1 MQPSIQS
8 IFTIIL
14 LFAIVLLRLAKEKFN
29 RYDFFNLI
37 VRKNRFDMKSKNLQ
51 NNKTWKVGLLSQE
64 ILEKIERLREETNS
78 EKLCEI
84 MDQLVQIIIQVL
96 GDNFIIVQVF

>member
-1 MQPSIQS
+1 M
-8 IFTIIL
+8 T
-14 LFAIVLLRLAKEKFN
+14 
-29 RYDFFNLI
+29 FFNLI

>member
-1 MQPSIQS
+1 MTCLTFLIE
-8 IFTIIL
+8 
-14 LFAIVLLRLAKEKFN
+14 LRE
-29 RYDFFNLI
+29 
-37 VRKNRFDMKSKNLQ
+37 NRFYMKSKNLQ

>member
-1 MQPSIQS
+1 MTFLTFLIE
-8 IFTIIL
+8 
-14 LFAIVLLRLAKEKFN
+14 LRE
-29 RYDFFNLI
+29 
-37 VRKNRFDMKSKNLQ
+37 NRFDMKSKNLQ

>member
-1 MQPSIQS
+1 M
-8 IFTIIL
+8 L
-14 LFAIVLLRLAKEKFN
+14 LHLAKEKFN

>member
-1 MQPSIQS
+1 M
-8 IFTIIL
+8 L
-14 LFAIVLLRLAKEKFN
+14 LHLAKEKFN

-96 GDNFIIVQVF
+96 GDNFIYCPGRLDDCPYSCLS

>member
-1 MQPSIQS
+1 M
-8 IFTIIL
+8 L
-14 LFAIVLLRLAKEKFN
+14 LHLAKEKFN

-96 GDNFIIVQVF
+96 GDNFIIVQIF

>member
-1 MQPSIQS
+1 M
-8 IFTIIL
+8 L
-14 LFAIVLLRLAKEKFN
+14 LHLAKEKFN

-84 MDQLVQIIIQVL
+84 MDKLVQIIIQVL